1 VHHHLSVFELPRT
14 TSRGATAD
22 DLTADRFDV
31 QAVRAWARSRGY
43 PIDES
48 GSIPLAVLRTYRR
61 LHPC

>member
-1 VHHHLSVFELPRT
+1 MNLLSAPPTAPSLPH
-14 TSRGATAD
+14 RGDEAGG
-22 DLTADRFDV
+22 DLDV

-48 GSIPLAVLRTYRR
+48 GAVPPTVLVTYRR